1 MLNLRGDGSTAC
13 VSTHRPAPRVARA
26 LYALSDF
33 VQSTARADS
42 ALCLRT
48 KNLLRAIGNFYG
60 EPSLPL
66 DRLLSP
72 PAF

>member
-1 MLNLRGDGSTAC
+1 
-13 VSTHRPAPRVARA
+13 VARA

-33 VQSTARADS
+33 VQSTAKADL

-48 KNLLRAIGNFYG
+48 KNLLREIGNFYG
-60 EPSLPL
+60 ERSLPL
-66 DRLLSP
+66 DPLLSP